1 MEEYLTNRTKKGLVI
16 SYLLKGRQNSFK
28 YLK

>member
-1 MEEYLTNRTKKGLVI
+1 MEEYLVNKAKKGLTI
-16 SYLLKGRQNSFK
+16 SYLLKGRQDSFK